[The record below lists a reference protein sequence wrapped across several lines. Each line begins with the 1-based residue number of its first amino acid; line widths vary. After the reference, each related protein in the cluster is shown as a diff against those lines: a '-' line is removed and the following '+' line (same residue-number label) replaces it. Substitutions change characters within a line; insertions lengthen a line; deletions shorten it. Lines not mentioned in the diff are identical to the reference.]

1 MKISDLVI
9 PENINMMAKSSFFFS
24 LINLSIIFNSSFQ
37 IQLYLLLII
46 NFIEK
51 KHDYK
56 ETIHNRKRVYTKVYE
71 TKQKKK
77 KKNLL
82 RLYKYTVILYCIQ
95 SQKKETN
102 AQTLPS
108 WNPTLLD
115 HKYNAPNEYQMV
127 QCMVS
132 FQVSWYLAHLHKF
145 PLLKKSLTG

>member
-77 KKNLL
+77 KNLL

-102 AQTLPS
+102 A
-108 WNPTLLD
+108 
-115 HKYNAPNEYQMV
+115 
-127 QCMVS
+127 
-132 FQVSWYLAHLHKF
+132 
-145 PLLKKSLTG
+145 